1 MAVGSVQ
8 KNLYVSILEPMQVKL
23 PETAAVDEFCR
34 VGCDILMMIQKNCR
48 ENIALANLRDALL
61 PRLMS
66 GDIDISAIDA

>member
-1 MAVGSVQ
+1 MKMG
-8 KNLYVSILEPMQVKL
+8 L
-23 PETAAVDEFCR
+23 PETVVVDEFCK

-66 GDIDISAIDA
+66 GELDVSNIVI